1 MPHRETQKFLVRL
14 LYDPTLLERLK
25 ANPGLLQGLSSEE
38 RASLLAIDPRALRA
52 EPLRRR
58 RTLRGLIDELK
69 ISMTMA
75 LSEWRLIVRLEEGFF
90 SSERFHKAI
99 TKDTLLV
106 LALANFLEDE
116 CSAQRLKSPHLREVL
131 RYESACLQS
140 RRAPALQPTQAALTE
155 RSVVKRAHGVFGI
168 KFSVDVIAIVQHVE
182 RFLFELSLLPQMA
195 LCEDAPRLS
204 PLSLPAQEKRILL
217 TPIGGEVSL
226 SNLDVGLYALL
237 EALSAPREVKTLAQ
251 ILAPFGV
258 PAKHV
263 IPLLSSLQ
271 SEGLIESK
279 Q

>member
-14 LYDPTLLERLK
+14 LYDPTLLERIR
-25 ANPGLLQGLSSEE
+25 ANPGLLRGLSSEE

-58 RTLRGLIDELK
+58 RTLRGLLDELK
-69 ISMTMA
+69 ISTTMA
-75 LSEWRLIVRLEEGFF
+75 LSEWRSIVRLEEGFF

-106 LALANFLEDE
+106 LALAAFLEDE

-140 RRAPALQPTQAALTE
+140 RRAPEPQATQAALTE
-155 RSVVKRAHGVFGI
+155 RAVVKRSSGFFGL
-168 KFSVDVIAIVQHVE
+168 KLSVDVIAIVQHVE
-182 RFLFELSLLPQMA
+182 RFLFELSLLPQVA

-204 PLSLPAQEKRILL
+204 ALSLPAQETRILL
-217 TPIGGEVSL
+217 TPTGGGVSL
-226 SNLDVGLYALL
+226 SNLDAGLYALL
-237 EALSAPREVKTLAQ
+237 EALSSPREIKTLTQ
-251 ILAPFGV
+251 VLAPFGV
-258 PAKHV
+258 PAKQV
-263 IPLLSSLQ
+263 LPLLTSLQ
-271 SEGLIESK
+271 SEGLVAA